1 MALRFL
7 TLENVIDYLE
17 TLSPEGQMNA
27 EVCQLPPL
35 CEDSNLTDE
44 EPIEENDLAEVMPLD
59 VCGELDVTLGSD
71 VIEDADDLYESSD
84 SQTWSKR
91 KSLNHVFE
99 NVPVLP
105 LSTLAPELIPLN
117 PIELFYKIM
126 PKEEMAHFAEMTERY
141 ALQKGVTLNVEE
153 EDIEKFFGL
162 LLLSGYNCVPCE
174 NMFWS
179 TAEDLA
185 VPIARATMSRNRFHD
200 LKKYFHIVDNMTLQ
214 EGDKLA
220 KISPMYENMGKR
232 LRQWGIF
239 SEALSIDQC
248 MVPYCGN
255 RSCKMFIKGKEIR
268 FGFKVWTMASSSGY
282 PYAMQIYA
290 GNERDRN
297 KEPLGFSVVKEMV
310 SHLSEPNKYH
320 VYFDSFFTSPHLMKE
335 LTQKG
340 IKATGA
346 IRDTRIRNCPLMSP
360 EVITEKS
367 RGYFDHTCDGD
378 MYVCRWNDNV
388 TVTIA
393 SNYHT
398 HFPVGSVKR
407 YSRAEKKHVNITQPN
422 IIRQYNQCV
431 NGVSV
436 MDKMLS
442 SYRPK
447 IRSKKWWWNLFSHAL
462 NMAVVAAWK
471 LHRELHTTTSDQL
484 SHLEFRRFITIHL
497 LHAMPFVRSQPGPRS
512 HLPMSLRSSHGH
524 YLQSCT
530 QGRCAFCKKNCRNE
544 CVQCKKRLHRNC
556 FPSYHGLA

>member
-17 TLSPEGQMNA
+17 TLPPEQMNA

-44 EPIEENDLAEVMPLD
+44 EQIEENDLAEVMPLD
-59 VCGELDVTLGSD
+59 VCGELDVTLDSD
-71 VIEDADDLYESSD
+71 VIEDADDFYESSD

-99 NVPVLP
+99 NIPVLP
-105 LSTLAPELIPLN
+105 LSTLAPELISLN

-141 ALQKGVTLNVEE
+141 ALQKGVTLSVEE

-174 NMFWS
+174 SMFWS
-179 TAEDLA
+179 TDEDLA
-185 VPIARATMSRNRFHD
+185 VPIARATMSRNRFYD

-248 MVPYCGN
+248 MVPYHGN

-290 GNERDRN
+290 GKERDRY

-320 VYFDSFFTSPHLMKE
+320 VYFDNFFTSPHLMKE

-340 IKATGA
+340 IKATGT
-346 IRDTRIRNCPLMSP
+346 IRDARIRNCPLMRP

-422 IIRQYNQCV
+422 IIRQYNKCLPAENKIKKMVVEFIFTCV
-431 NGVSV
+431 EYG
-436 MDKMLS
+436 
-442 SYRPK
+442 
-447 IRSKKWWWNLFSHAL
+447 RSGS
-462 NMAVVAAWK
+462 
-471 LHRELHTTTSDQL
+471 
-484 SHLEFRRFITIHL
+484 LEI
-497 LHAMPFVRSQPGPRS
+497 A
-512 HLPMSLRSSHGH
+512 
-524 YLQSCT
+524 
-530 QGRCAFCKKNCRNE
+530 QGATYNN
-544 CVQCKKRLHRNC
+544 Q
-556 FPSYHGLA
+556 